1 MADISTKVL
10 HIIAQVLHK
19 AVDELE
25 MDVLFA
31 DQAIDEFDVI
41 EMIMKLEDHF
51 GIIMQDA
58 KVAEF
63 SSLQDIIDH
72 VSDLVE

>member
-10 HIIAQVLHK
+10 NIISQVLHK

-25 MDVLFA
+25 MDTLFA

-51 GIIMQDA
+51 GIIMQDTQ
-58 KVAEF
+58 VAEF

>member
-10 HIIAQVLHK
+10 NIISQVLHK

-25 MDVLFA
+25 MDTLFA

-58 KVAEF
+58 QVAEF